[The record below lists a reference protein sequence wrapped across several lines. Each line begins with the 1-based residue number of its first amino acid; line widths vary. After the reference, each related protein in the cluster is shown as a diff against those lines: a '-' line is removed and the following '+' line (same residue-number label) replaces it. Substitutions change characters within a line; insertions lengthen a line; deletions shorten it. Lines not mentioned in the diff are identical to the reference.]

1 MLHVIFSPMCVSES
15 DWMGQAEIT
24 LHLINDST
32 AEEKGVTTTNVTL
45 LHKETELTFLGD
57 MCGVNYL
64 GKIESWFFKMQ
75 VFCACL

>member
-1 MLHVIFSPMCVSES
+1 
-15 DWMGQAEIT
+15 MGQAEIT

-32 AEEKGVTTTNVTL
+32 AEEKGVTTNVTL

-64 GKIESWFFKMQ
+64 GKIES
-75 VFCACL
+75 